1 MSDFFVFLETHRV
14 GILMA
19 ILCSVVLMAIVQWIA
34 WLFSLGRFGKQ
45 EYWEQLGKRTTLF
58 HTVFGNFIAKIIYE
72 FGHLIALIILF
83 IFAFTLIFTM
93 IQTRGNPAEMRDSL
107 QTIVSSLGGLVG
119 TVIGYYFN
127 AVKNLGSSAQS
138 EERKTTPVDVGT
150 RPQSLEGE
158 SHHE

>member
-1 MSDFFVFLETHRV
+1 MADFFIFLQTHRV

-19 ILCSVVLMAIVQWIA
+19 FLCAVMLMTIVQWIA
-34 WLFSLGRFGKQ
+34 WLFSLGRFGGDEHKRQ
-45 EYWEQLGKRTTLF
+45 IRKRTTLF
-58 HTVFGNFIAKIIYE
+58 HQTFDFVAKKIIKE

-83 IFAFTLIFTM
+83 IFAFTLIFIM
-93 IQTRGNPAEMRDSL
+93 IQTRGNPAETRDSL

-127 AVKNLGSSAQS
+127 AAKNLRLSARS
-138 EERKTTPVDVGT
+138 EKPRTTPTDEGT
-150 RPQSLEGE
+150 QSQSIDGR